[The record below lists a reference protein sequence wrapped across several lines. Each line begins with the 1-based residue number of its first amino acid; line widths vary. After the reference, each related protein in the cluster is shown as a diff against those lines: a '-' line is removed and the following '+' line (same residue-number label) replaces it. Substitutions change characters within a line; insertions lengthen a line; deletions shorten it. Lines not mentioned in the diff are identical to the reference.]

1 MTWFQTV
8 LRRGQIPILL
18 AFLAAG
24 GGAGWLL
31 RNFSVEAG
39 TDVLLDQA
47 DDNLA
52 YYNQSRADWGTD
64 EYLIVCLRR
73 NAGWITPESLALLR
87 EIVRKVAAAPHVK
100 RTLSIFDV
108 PLLRNAPAMILPVP
122 VRLLDKD
129 GALNLK
135 VNLEN
140 ARAELL
146 QHTQAKNNLIAG
158 EQGQD
163 LSILVYLD
171 VPPEIGTLEP
181 ERNRLLGSPRNAE
194 TRKRLAEIEGPYQSA
209 IQETNRRRKA
219 LVDAVRGLAVEYR
232 PRLDETVRLS
242 GLPIINVVLREH
254 IKSDIATFGI
264 VALSVFTLTFL
275 AIYRK
280 ARWVAFPIVSCVLPV
295 VLMLGLMV
303 LLNYK
308 VTVITSNM
316 PVLLFVLTLPY
327 TVYFIERYLERRSAD
342 PDEDP
347 AVTSTLAPLEI
358 WSPCLFSV
366 LATMAGTA
374 AHIPSGI
381 LPVRVFGI
389 MMTIGMALSLGVV
402 MLFLPSTVVSL
413 PAVAGRAAGP
423 APEPKGPLKL
433 LLALVLRA
441 PLAVVLFSLAVF
453 AVSIWGITKIRV
465 ETKFIDYFRQ
475 KSEIYQGLDYIDKR
489 VGGTTPFEVIL
500 SSPAPGFFK
509 TAEGLSAIQA
519 VGAFF
524 ETVPETG
531 NVRSLRTLVDEGR
544 KAVGKSTP
552 DSKVV
557 DLAGLWAK
565 DLVREFCNPDF
576 TRTRILVRMKET
588 DPNLNRKAILA
599 RLAAHLA
606 GLKDGALKGV
616 EARPTGVFLLY
627 ANMLDTY
634 WPNTKKTFF
643 LATGAI
649 WLMLTILFR
658 SPLMALLVI
667 LPEILPVFLVLG
679 VMGFTGIAL
688 DMVTVIIASVAL
700 GIGIDAAIQ
709 YAVRFRS
716 ELAKAD
722 GNLELAIRRSHAT
735 IGRAILIAT
744 SIVFAGFAMLC
755 FSQFVPTVYFG
766 LFTGLAILMGLF
778 ASLTTLPASFLLLRY
793 PRSKAPGPR
802 PQQASAPHPR
812 P

>member
-1 MTWFQTV
+1 MNGFQAL
-8 LRRGQIPILL
+8 LRRGRIPILL
-18 AFLAAG
+18 AFLAVA
-24 GGAGWLL
+24 GGAGWFL
-31 RNFSVEAG
+31 RDFGVEAG

-47 DDNLA
+47 DENLA

-73 NAGWITPESLALLR
+73 NSGWISPDSLVLLQ
-87 EIVRKVAAAPHVK
+87 EIVKKVTAAPHVK
-100 RTLSIFDV
+100 STLSLFDV
-108 PLLRNAPAMILPVP
+108 PLLRNAPAMLVPVP
-122 VRLLDKD
+122 VRLLDKE
-129 GALNLK
+129 GNLNPK
-135 VNLEN
+135 VNLDK

-158 EQGQD
+158 DQGQD

-171 VPPEIGTLEP
+171 IPEDLTRLEP
-181 ERNRLLGSPRNAE
+181 ERNRLLGGPRSAE
-194 TRKRLAEIEGPYQSA
+194 TARRLAEVEGPYQAA
-209 IQETNRRRKA
+209 IQETNRRRNA
-219 LVDAVRGLAVEYR
+219 LVDAIRRLAVDYR
-232 PRLDETVRLS
+232 PKLDETVRLS

-275 AIYRK
+275 AVYRR
-280 ARWVAFPIVSCVLPV
+280 ARWVAFPILSCILPV
-295 VLMLGLMV
+295 VMMLGLMV
-303 LLNYK
+303 ILNYK
-308 VTVITSNM
+308 MTVITSNM

-327 TVYFIERYLERRSAD
+327 TVYFIERYLERRSVH
-342 PDEDP
+342 PDED
-347 AVTSTLAPLEI
+347 AATTSTTAPLEI

-381 LPVRVFGI
+381 IPVRVFGI
-389 MMTIGMALSLGVV
+389 MMTIGMALSLAVV
-402 MLFLPSTVVSL
+402 MLFLPSTVIAL

-441 PLAVVLFSLAVF
+441 PLPVVLFSLAVF
-453 AVSIWGITKIRV
+453 GVSIWGITKVRV

-475 KSEIYQGLDYIDKR
+475 NSEIYQGLDYIDKR

-500 SSPAPGFFK
+500 SSPTPGYFK
-509 TAEGLSAIQA
+509 TAEGLAAIQA
-519 VGAFF
+519 VGQFF

-531 NVRSLRTLVDEGR
+531 NMRSLKTLVDEGR
-544 KAVGKSTP
+544 KAVGKKPT
-552 DSKVV
+552 DAQIVNM
-557 DLAGLWAK
+557 AGAWAK
-565 DLVREFCNPDF
+565 DLVREFCNSDF
-576 TRTRILVRMKET
+576 SKSRILVRMKET
-588 DPNLNRKAILA
+588 DPKLNRKEILG
-599 RLAAHLA
+599 RLSAHLA
-606 GLKDGALKGV
+606 SLKDGPLKGV

-643 LATGAI
+643 LATAAI

-658 SPLMALLVI
+658 SPIMALLVI

-679 VMGFTGIAL
+679 VMGFSGIAL

-709 YAVRFRS
+709 YAVRFRT

-744 SIVFAGFAMLC
+744 SIVFTGFAMLC
-755 FSQFVPTVYFG
+755 FSKFVPTVYFG

-778 ASLTTLPASFLLLRY
+778 ASLTTLPASFLLLKY
-793 PRSKAPGPR
+793 PRTRVDGR
-802 PQQASAPHPR
+802 PADPTV
-812 P
+812 